1 MQKHERTGKR
11 LLALVLALVMA
22 LSTVTECLAA
32 VTSVQRPVDETDVT
46 KGKLLV
52 EAYSGSLTDS

>member
-32 VTSVQRPVDETDVT
+32 VEPVRRPVGEAAVT
-46 KGKLLV
+46 KG
-52 EAYSGSLTDS
+52 